1 MTAEDIAP
9 PPIRRLTAEDAE
21 AFRALRREALLQ
33 APAAFASTAEDL
45 EKLSDEAIR
54 KLLTDLALFA
64 AFRGKEPV
72 GMMGLMRF
80 NTSKMAHRAN
90 LVMVYLRTP
99 ERGRG
104 VAGALLAAVT
114 AHARDGGFRQIE
126 LAVTAENAPALALYR
141 REGFAEIGYM
151 PAGFL
156 HEGREIDEI
165 LMMRRVV

>member
-1 MTAEDIAP
+1 MTAEDIVP

-54 KLLTDLALFA
+54 KLLADLALFA

-90 LVMVYLRTP
+90 LVMVYLRTA

-104 VAGALLAAVT
+104 VAGTLLAAVT
-114 AHARDGGFRQIE
+114 AHARDSCLRQIE
-126 LAVTAENAPALALYR
+126 LAVTAENAPALAFYR

>member
-54 KLLTDLALFA
+54 KLLADLALFA

-104 VAGALLAAVT
+104 VASALLAAVT
-114 AHARDGGFRQIE
+114 AHARDSCLRQIE
-126 LAVTAENAPALALYR
+126 LAVTAENAPALAFYR
-141 REGFAEIGYM
+141 REGFAEIGYI

-156 HEGREIDEI
+156 HEGREINEI

>member
-90 LVMVYLRTP
+90 LIMVYLRTA

-114 AHARDGGFRQIE
+114 AHARDSCLRQIE

>member
-90 LVMVYLRTP
+90 LVMVYLRTA

-114 AHARDGGFRQIE
+114 AHARDSCLRQIE
-126 LAVTAENAPALALYR
+126 LAVTAENAPALAFYR

>member
-90 LVMVYLRTP
+90 LIMVYLRIA

-114 AHARDGGFRQIE
+114 AHARDSCLRQIE